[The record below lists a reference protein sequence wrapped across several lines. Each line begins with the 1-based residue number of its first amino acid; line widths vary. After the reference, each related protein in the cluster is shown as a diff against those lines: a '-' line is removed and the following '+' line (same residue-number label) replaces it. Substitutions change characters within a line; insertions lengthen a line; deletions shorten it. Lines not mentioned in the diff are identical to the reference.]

1 MFNNQSLFSQMM
13 TKNNNNNNKQLYHT
27 KSCLHQQEEE
37 VRDVPNIRN
46 VAIIAHVDVGKT
58 VRVKKTNNKFFVWN
72 ADKLKL
78 SDKKSHFVQFFR

>member
-13 TKNNNNNNKQLYHT
+13 TTKNNNNNNHNNKQFYHT

-58 VRVKKTNNKFFVWN
+58 VRVKKNNNEIFLCETPTN
-72 ADKLKL
+72 
-78 SDKKSHFVQFFR
+78 